1 MTTQTAKSTRP
12 HAAWVV
18 VADHSCARMFYASV
32 PTAPLQEI
40 QDLVNPIAHQFEKD
54 LVSDRPGHVVKGRGG
69 PSRTVG
75 QHETHKDHAADQFA
89 NTVCKRLSQARL
101 DGSMGKLYV
110 IAEPEFLGLL
120 RKHMDT
126 ATKAIIADEINK
138 DVTKCSAAEL
148 RAMLPQ
154 AL

>member
-1 MTTQTAKSTRP
+1 MTKTVHSNKA
-12 HAAWVV
+12 HAAWIV
-18 VADHSCARMFYASV
+18 VADHSCARLFQALV

-40 QDLVNPIAHQFEKD
+40 EDLVNPVAHLREAD

-75 QHETHKDHAADQFA
+75 QHETHKDRAADQFA
-89 NTVCKRLSQARL
+89 NTVCSRLLQARL

-110 IAEPEFLGLL
+110 IAEPGFLGLM

-126 ATKAIIADEINK
+126 ATKALIADEINK
-138 DVTKCSAAEL
+138 DVTKYSAAEL
-148 RAMLPQ
+148 RALLPQ

>member
-1 MTTQTAKSTRP
+1 MTKTVHSNKA
-12 HAAWVV
+12 HAVWVV
-18 VADHSCARMFYASV
+18 VADHSCARLFQALV

-40 QDLVNPIAHQFEKD
+40 QDLVNPIAHQREGE

-75 QHETHKDHAADQFA
+75 QHETHKDRAADQFA
-89 NTVCKRLSQARL
+89 NTVCRRLSQARL

-110 IAEPEFLGLL
+110 MAEPEFLGLL

-126 ATKAIIADEINK
+126 ATRAIIADEINK